1 MTSIQSASAILQE
14 PRVIREPPGAGSG
27 YWAGAP
33 GVFYAADERA
43 FYLTYRMRRPRGIQP
58 DRGGEARIARSTD
71 LQRFEDIWAVSKNA
85 YGSASIERSAI
96 RRGRDGVWRYFTS
109 FVDPADGRWCV
120 SMLRDRDPARLD
132 PSTARPLFTAA
143 PLDLQGVKDPWIF
156 EAEGFYHMLLSVA
169 VPTPRTREESHAT
182 LDIFNTGD
190 CVSATGL
197 ARSRDL
203 DSWEWLGVV
212 FAPSDGWDAYC
223 RRINSLVAHDGA
235 YIGFYDGSRSHH
247 ENYEERTGVA
257 VSQVDARRWHTAS
270 PGGPLLTSPESTG
283 SLRYLDAVSAQSA
296 MWAFY
301 EYARADGAHDLRV
314 AGLDLPALRRAALGV
329 NPAG

>member
-1 MTSIQSASAILQE
+1 MTSISSAGSILQE
-14 PRVIREPPGAGSG
+14 PRVVREPPGTEGG

-33 GVFYAADERA
+33 GVFYDAVDRA
-43 FYLTYRMRRPRGIQP
+43 FYVTYRIRRPRGIQP

-71 LQRFEDIWAVSKNA
+71 LQHFDDIWAVNKNA

-120 SMLRDRDPARLD
+120 SMLKDRDPARLD
-132 PSTARPLFTAA
+132 PSTARPVFTAA
-143 PLDLQGVKDPWIF
+143 ALNLQGVKDPWLF
-156 EAEGFYHMLLSVA
+156 EAGGLYHMLLSVA
-169 VPTPRTREESHAT
+169 VPTPRTSDASHAT

-197 ARSRDL
+197 ARSHDL

-212 FAPSDGWDAYC
+212 FAPADGWDAYC
-223 RRINSLVAHDGA
+223 RRVNSLIAHDGT

-247 ENYEERTGVA
+247 ENYEERTGLA
-257 VSQVDARRWHTAS
+257 VSPDARRWQPAT
-270 PGGPLLTSPESTG
+270 PDGPLLTSPESTR
-283 SLRYLDAVSAQSA
+283 SLRYLDAVSGHDAT
-296 MWAFY
+296 WAFY

-314 AGLDLPALRRAALGV
+314 ARLDLQGLQRAARGF
-329 NPAG
+329 NPVG